1 MNEKSKILI
10 VEDSKTQALGL
21 HNLLVENGYEVSV
34 AFDGMEAKAYLEN
47 FLPDI
52 IITDIVMPDI
62 NGYELCRIIRDNERT
77 KNIPIMLLTSLAS
90 PDDIIEGLK
99 SGADNFITK
108 PFDKAGLLA
117 RISYILLNKQL
128 REAQPSSL
136 GLNLYF
142 AGHQHLINAERAQIL
157 DLFFS
162 SYDAAIQKHRQLE
175 ATVKE
180 LSETQEY
187 LYDARKDAEKAMQ
200 EAEQAKE
207 ARGLFLANIT
217 HDLRSPL
224 SAIIGIADLLSE
236 TPLQPEQK
244 EYATIIKNAGESLL
258 AQINN
263 ILDFSKID
271 AGMLELDPLDF
282 DLYEQVNIAASIF
295 TKEISDKKL
304 QLEFNIDP
312 QVPQF
317 LIGDESKL
325 RQIFIN
331 LLSNAVKY
339 TAKGGVS
346 FNISCVSRSGNET
359 VKLRFEVVDTGVGIP
374 KDKQQTLFQAFV
386 QGHQSAARIY
396 GGTGLGLAIV
406 KQLVSK
412 MGGEIALTSE
422 PGFGSTFAFEIEFPV
437 SSEAA
442 VKTVKAQ
449 KEDCVMQTQRIS
461 LMPEKETPALF
472 KDTKKILVVEDSK
485 VYQRLEREMLES
497 WGFKF
502 EMAEN
507 GQEAC
512 RIFLERGNEF
522 SLILMDCQMPVMDGY
537 QATEAIREFEK
548 SQNTAS
554 PVPIIALTAGGDD
567 KTDMKMYANAGM
579 NDYIEK
585 PLKKKQLEECLAKW
599 L

>member
-10 VEDSKTQALGL
+10 VEDSKTQAIVLQG
-21 HNLLVENGYEVSV
+21 LLVENGYDVSV
-34 AFDGMEAKAYLEN
+34 AFGGLEAKAYLEN

-175 ATVKE
+175 ATVRE
-180 LSETQEY
+180 LSETQEF
-187 LYDARKDAEKAMQ
+187 LYDARKEAESAVQ

-236 TPLQPEQK
+236 TPLQAEQK

-271 AGMLELDPLDF
+271 AGMLELESIDF
-282 DLYEQVNIAASIF
+282 DLYEQVNIASSIF
-295 TKEISDKKL
+295 IKEVSDKNI
-304 QLEFNIDP
+304 QLEINIAP
-312 QVPQF
+312 EVPQF

-339 TAKGGVS
+339 TAKGGVT
-346 FNISCVSRSGNET
+346 FNISCIDCTNGET
-359 VKLRFEVVDTGVGIP
+359 AKLRFEVVDTGIGITE
-374 KDKQQTLFQAFV
+374 DRQQTLFQAFV
-386 QGHQSAARIY
+386 QGHKSASRIY

-406 KQLVSK
+406 KQLVTR
-412 MGGEIALTSE
+412 MGGTITLTSE
-422 PGFGSTFAFEIEFPV
+422 PGLGSTFAFEIEFPV
-437 SSEAA
+437 SNEEATRNA
-442 VKTVKAQ
+442 KMQ
-449 KEDCVMQTQRIS
+449 KENGIMQTQRI
-461 LMPEKETPALF
+461 LLLPEKEKSDLT

-485 VYQRLEREMLES
+485 VYQRLEREMLAS
-497 WGFKF
+497 WGFTF

-512 RIFLERGNEF
+512 RIFRERGNEF
-522 SLILMDCQMPVMDGY
+522 SLVLMDCQMPVMDGF
-537 QATEAIREFEK
+537 QATAGIREIEK
-548 SQNTAS
+548 SQNTAK
-554 PVPIIALTAGGDD
+554 PVPVIALTAGNNQ
-567 KTDMKMYANAGM
+567 TDMTLYLNAGM
-579 NDYIEK
+579 NDCLEK
-585 PLKKKQLEECLAKW
+585 PLKKKQLEECLARW